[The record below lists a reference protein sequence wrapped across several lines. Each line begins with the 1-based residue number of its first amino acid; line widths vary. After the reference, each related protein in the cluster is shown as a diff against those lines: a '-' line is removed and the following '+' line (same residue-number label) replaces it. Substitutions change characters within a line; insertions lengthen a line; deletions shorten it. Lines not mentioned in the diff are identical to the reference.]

1 MEINLKVW
9 APIAGTLLGAA
20 VAWQTLDLPR
30 PALNTEVAEVQQYSR
45 GTRSLQLRSDRR
57 YISDELYRLHRR
69 KKTQP
74 NNPDLD
80 RRIKDM
86 RDDLKDIE
94 EKIKRL
100 K

>member
-1 MEINLKVW
+1 MLATLHEYWKAMTVVGAIFLAGATATAW
-9 APIAGTLLGAA
+9 ALE
-20 VAWQTLDLPR
+20 VR
-30 PALNTEVAEVQQYSR
+30 TEVAEVQQYSR